1 MKKYSK
7 KSLVLSLQ
15 HEGLVFSEFTLAH
28 EGDYAVDDADWNYKD
43 VPHLHYVH
51 ELAEA
56 IPAVVG
62 GDLIATINMQK
73 VLMFRFPFALFNF
86 ESGPNTQ
93 TYYTTWLWYVL
104 IIETAYESLGQ
115 CRTRVN
121 TTYSIG
127 CPPLLKWTFPIL
139 KWVLKR
145 NYDNLMSTD
154 IPMRER
160 RGQLRSWGY
169 SFFKEDERYSFEKT
183 IDIVQPNVIAPDE
196 DVKLCESLFDI
207 AHILPENGQFF
218 VGRDD
223 VWGLRLVREG
233 TALKLFPRLCP
244 HEGASLDST
253 ECKNDKIQCPWHGR
267 SFEPLAKFDM
277 GAPALQKATIGSRL
291 VTFQNDV
298 IRIPLPLNLV

>member
-1 MKKYSK
+1 MRKSSK
-7 KSLVLSLQ
+7 KSLVSNLQ
-15 HEGLVFSEFTLAH
+15 REGLVFSEFTLTH

-62 GDLIATINMQK
+62 DDLIATINMQK

-104 IIETAYESLGQ
+104 IIETAYEALGP

-169 SFFKEDERYSFEKT
+169 SFFKEDEKYSFEKT
-183 IDIVQPNVIAPDE
+183 IDITQPNVIAPDA
-196 DVKLCESLFDI
+196 DVELSEQSIDI
-207 AHILPENGQFF
+207 THALPGDGQLF

-223 VWGLRLVREG
+223 IWGVRLVREG
-233 TALKLFPRLCP
+233 QALKLFPRLCP
-244 HEGASLDST
+244 HEGASLDGT
-253 ECKNDKIQCPWHGR
+253 ECKNNKVQCPWHGR
-267 SFEPLAKFDM
+267 AFTPLAEFDLSSTKVQE
-277 GAPALQKATIGSRL
+277 ANIGSRL
-291 VTFQNDV
+291 VKYYNGA
-298 IRIPLPLNLV
+298 IILPLPSL

>member
-1 MKKYSK
+1 MRKYSK
-7 KSLVLSLQ
+7 KSLVSSLQ
-15 HEGLVFSEFTLAH
+15 REGLVFSEFTLTH

-62 GDLIATINMQK
+62 DDLIATINMQK

-86 ESGPNTQ
+86 ESGQNTQ
-93 TYYTTWLWYVL
+93 TYYTTWLWHVL

-139 KWVLKR
+139 KWVLRR

-183 IDIVQPNVIAPDE
+183 INITRPNVIAPDA
-196 DVKLCESLFDI
+196 DVELSDHVIDI
-207 AHILPENGQFF
+207 ARTIPENGQLL

-223 VWGLRLVREG
+223 VWGIRLVRKG
-233 TALKLFPRLCP
+233 GVLKIFPRLCP
-244 HEGASLDST
+244 HEGASLDTT
-253 ECKNDKIQCPWHGR
+253 ECRNNKIQCPWHGR
-267 SFEPLAKFDM
+267 TFEPLAEFYLDSS
-277 GAPALQKATIGSRL
+277 GAQEARIGSRL
-291 VTFQNDV
+291 VKYHSGAIT
-298 IRIPLPLNLV
+298 IPLPSIGK

>member
-1 MKKYSK
+1 M
-7 KSLVLSLQ
+7 
-15 HEGLVFSEFTLAH
+15 HEGN
-28 EGDYAVDDADWNYKD
+28 YAVDDADWNYKD

-62 GDLIATINMQK
+62 DDLIATINMQK
-73 VLMFRFPFALFNF
+73 VLFFRFPFALFNF

-104 IIETAYESLGQ
+104 IIETSYQSLGE
-115 CRTRVN
+115 CKTRVN

-169 SFFKEDERYSFEKT
+169 TFHKDDERYSFEKT
-183 IDIVQPNVIAPDE
+183 IDISQPNVISPDSE
-196 DVKLCESLFDI
+196 ITLKDHTISLTQNL
-207 AHILPENGQFF
+207 AANGQML

-223 VWGLRLVREG
+223 DWGFRIVRNENI
-233 TALKLFPRLCP
+233 LNFFPRLCP
-244 HEGASLDST
+244 HEGASLDASSCQNNKVRCT
-253 ECKNDKIQCPWHGR
+253 WHGR
-267 SFEPLAKFDM
+267 EFEPLAKLDLNGPTTQGIKI
-277 GAPALQKATIGSRL
+277 GARQIKLSDGILTIPMPSL
-291 VTFQNDV
+291 
-298 IRIPLPLNLV
+298 